1 MSVKEIDVIRFW
13 SPRNG
18 AAMTD
23 ERFEAL
29 RHELRPELARAQAS
43 GPAPETPAA
52 GPYHS
57 RLLRYVAAPP

>member
-29 RHELRPELARAQAS
+29 RHELRPDSRGHRQAVRR
-43 GPAPETPAA
+43 PKLR
-52 GPYHS
+52 
-57 RLLRYVAAPP
+57 RLDHTTVDC